1 MAKTIMIVDDEP
13 DVIYTIKQGLE
24 KLNPNYKVV
33 GAESGKKCL
42 DFLENNQIPDLILLD
57 IMMPGMSGWE
67 VLNRLREK
75 AKWRNIPVVFLS
87 AKTDNFSKTFGITV
101 AMDYIEKPFEIVDV
115 KNRIEKVFQKITP
128 KKPAIE

>member
-1 MAKTIMIVDDEP
+1 MAKTIMIVDDES

-33 GAESGKKCL
+33 GAESGKECL
-42 DFLENNQIPDLILLD
+42 EFLENNQIPDLILLD

-75 AKWRNIPVVFLS
+75 AKWRNIPIVFLS
-87 AKTDNFSKTFGITV
+87 AKTDAFSKTFGITV

-128 KKPAIE
+128 KKSTIE

>member
-1 MAKTIMIVDDEP
+1 MAKTIMIVDDES

-75 AKWRNIPVVFLS
+75 TKWRNIPVVFLT
-87 AKTDNFSKTFGITV
+87 AKTDTFSKTFGITV

-128 KKPAIE
+128 KKSAIE